1 MMKRIL
7 VLIPCHNE
15 EDGLGAVLKSIPLK
29 KLKRL
34 GYRTSVLVIDN
45 NSTDRTAE
53 IATEYGA
60 KVIVEKKKG
69 KGNAIKLGFES
80 IPENTD
86 YVVMMDGD
94 DTYKGSE
101 IPRLIEPLAS
111 NFADVIVG
119 SRLGGRM
126 NDGSFK
132 FQNRVVNWGYAFL
145 VRQFYGANI
154 TDVLSGFM
162 AWKREALN
170 GLKLHLET
178 DGFAIEME
186 MITKM
191 VKLKYEIYSVPI
203 TYDVRQGESKIS
215 SLKDGLRILRMF
227 FANLNWSPKRTKKPT
242 IRVGIF

>member
-1 MMKRIL
+1 MKRIL
-7 VLIPCHNE
+7 VLIPCYNE
-15 EDGLGAVLKSIPLK
+15 EDGLGAVLKSIPTK
-29 KLKRL
+29 KLKKL

-132 FQNRVVNWGYAFL
+132 FQNRVVNWGYAFWCD
-145 VRQFYGANI
+145 N
-154 TDVLSGFM
+154 FM
-162 AWKREALN
+162 AQTLQ
-170 GLKLHLET
+170 
-178 DGFAIEME
+178 M
-186 MITKM
+186 
-191 VKLKYEIYSVPI
+191 S
-203 TYDVRQGESKIS
+203 
-215 SLKDGLRILRMF
+215 
-227 FANLNWSPKRTKKPT
+227 
-242 IRVGIF
+242 